1 MNRHWTITL
10 TLTLALGL
18 TTLFFSGCSSTKPAE
33 PDPIQQELLTQ
44 LKSLGGEIGKL
55 QATQDELLEMR
66 QNLTQMDSQLVI
78 YQNTLAEKEKDSKAK
93 DSEILELRG
102 NIDILSSE
110 IQSLRVVVDT
120 LRMAKDSLDFR
131 LQRLTEEI
139 LPKLEQK
146 TVVVQKEAQ
155 ADSAQTAEMPAQDTP
170 DKTKPAE
177 AGAAPS
183 EPAKP
188 VKTTLT
194 AREYRRQYNAALN
207 KYFQRDYVS
216 AIKLFN
222 ELINLWPDGTYAD
235 NCQYWIGECYYS
247 LENYQQAIEEF
258 SKVSA
263 FPENNKADH
272 ALFKIG
278 MCYLQLGNKTE
289 AETLFHQVMDKYP
302 ESDMIP
308 RVKEYF
314 AGKKM

>member
-1 MNRHWTITL
+1 MNRLWTTSL
-10 TLTLALGL
+10 TLTLGLALTFL
-18 TTLFFSGCSSTKPAE
+18 SGCSSTKPAE
-33 PDPIQQELLTQ
+33 PDPVQQELLTQ
-44 LKSLGGEIGKL
+44 LKSLGGEISKL

-78 YQNTLAEKEKDSKAK
+78 YQNTLAEKEQDSKAK

-120 LRMAKDSLDFR
+120 LRLAKDSLDIR

-139 LPKLEQK
+139 LPKLGQK
-146 TVVVQKEAQ
+146 SVVVQMDEQ
-155 ADSAQTAEMPAQDTP
+155 TDSAEIAEKAEPATP
-170 DKTKPAE
+170 EVPTSVEPAVVP
-177 AGAAPS
+177 A

-188 VKTTLT
+188 VQPTLT

-207 KYFQRDYVS
+207 KYFQRDYAS

-222 ELINLWPDGTYAD
+222 ELINLWPDETYAD

-278 MCYLQLGNKTE
+278 MCYLQIGNKAE
-289 AETLFHQVMDKYP
+289 AETLFRQVMEKYP